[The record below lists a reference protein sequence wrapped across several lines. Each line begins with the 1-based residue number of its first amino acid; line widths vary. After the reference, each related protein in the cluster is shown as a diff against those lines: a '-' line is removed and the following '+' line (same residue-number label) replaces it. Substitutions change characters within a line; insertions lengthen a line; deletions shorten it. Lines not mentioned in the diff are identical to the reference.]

1 MVSHRSLSRSKPEM
15 SLPMPMHQTCMHSP
29 LESISCPWKKE
40 CPDVMSVKEMYSSS
54 TRTTPLWLRLGL
66 QLSGSPALRLYGSP
80 ALRPS
85 SSGYRAVPVRFRLSG
100 FGSGAGA
107 GARSGAKTKRKWPAV
122 PHGTSTKWK
131 IPTTG
136 RSWHAPPSRRRR
148 RGTRPAVPRAARI
161 KRKTPAA
168 GRSRRAPPS

>member
-15 SLPMPMHQTCMHSP
+15 SLPMPMRQTCMHSP

-107 GARSGAKTKRKWPAV
+107 GARSGAKTKRNWPAV
-122 PHGTSTKWK
+122 PHAASTKRK
-131 IPTTG
+131 
-136 RSWHAPPSRRRR
+136 
-148 RGTRPAVPRAARI
+148 RPAKSGFHRCPIDRLERGRAIRYNP
-161 KRKTPAA
+161 TDV
-168 GRSRRAPPS
+168 